1 MRLSVF
7 LHGCTKGKCQN
18 GLARQPIPPSLAS
31 LHTRSIFCAVTGQRW
46 PGRDKLFKRKPVFQY
61 SEHKRNPRD
70 VDSVRF
76 PLLFFFFLFFSSF
89 FHFGTTITNRIF
101 WRVLDDDIPRQSM
114 KMSRLRIIY
123 TWTYVTCMCAFFF
136 IIVFVFSCCFPISAA
151 FLWSLLSSLL
161 NGLLY
166 LSDLWRSNK
175 SRLANQTLS

>member
-1 MRLSVF
+1 MPKWTGTTANSTLSCLF
-7 LHGCTKGKCQN
+7 TR
-18 GLARQPIPPSLAS
+18 AAS
-31 LHTRSIFCAVTGQRW
+31 FVLSPASV
-46 PGRDKLFKRKPVFQY
+46 GRAEISFFKRKPVSQY

-136 IIVFVFSCCFPISAA
+136 YYSLCVFVLFSYFCHVPLIFVVV
-151 FLWSLLSSLL
+151 SLKWVTVSQ
-161 NGLLY
+161 
-166 LSDLWRSNK
+166 WFM
-175 SRLANQTLS
+175 T